1 MSLTLNNAA
10 RLALIAL
17 SGIGTLAGAR
27 LTFEHLPHGGVCP
40 MLGPIPACIVVFLGY
55 LLILLSAIFLTKS
68 ASKKLF
74 YVGWTPVF
82 LLALMGVI
90 AEIGVMLGLRE
101 DHICPPGAL
110 GIPQCFFSFAMVL
123 ICLVLFKVSRTALDT
138 A

>member
-17 SGIGTLAGAR
+17 SGLGTLAGAR

-40 MLGPIPACIVVFLGY
+40 MLGPVPACIIVFLGY

>member
-1 MSLTLNNAA
+1 MSLTLNHIA
-10 RLALIAL
+10 RFALIAL

-40 MLGPIPACIVVFLGY
+40 MLGPVPACIVVFLGY